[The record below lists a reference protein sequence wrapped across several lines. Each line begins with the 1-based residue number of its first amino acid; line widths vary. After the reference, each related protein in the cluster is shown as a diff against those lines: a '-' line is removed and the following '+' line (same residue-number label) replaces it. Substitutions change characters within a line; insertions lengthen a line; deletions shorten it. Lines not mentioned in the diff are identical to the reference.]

1 MKAKFYISAYCLF
14 FGSIMHAQQHDFNE
28 EKQDNQPPA
37 VTVTD
42 IEQDAREASHSRKE
56 YTVKKEELNA
66 PASKKEKEGDNKQ
79 IAVTNTA
86 EKASKKPE
94 KQ

>member
-1 MKAKFYISAYCLF
+1 MRAKFYISAYCLF
-14 FGSIMHAQQHDFNE
+14 FGSFIYAQQYDAGE
-28 EKQDNQPPA
+28 EKQDNQPRA
-37 VTVTD
+37 VTVAD
-42 IEQDAREASHSRKE
+42 VEQDAREANDSRRE
-56 YTVKKEELNA
+56 YTVKKEELLA
-66 PASKKEKEGDNKQ
+66 PAVKNEQEKNDKQ